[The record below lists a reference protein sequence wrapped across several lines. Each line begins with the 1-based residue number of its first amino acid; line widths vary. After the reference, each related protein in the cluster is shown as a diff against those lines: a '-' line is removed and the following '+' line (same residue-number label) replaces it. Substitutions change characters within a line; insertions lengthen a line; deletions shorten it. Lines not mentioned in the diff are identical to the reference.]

1 MVTTLKSNSQIANAE
16 FLLPAVGYSGQTE
29 IELQSIPI
37 SILPNGQLTID
48 SPIDAETM
56 RTVSIFASYLLCLRI
71 YRRFTCLNPDFR
83 PWSY

>member
-37 SILPNGQLTID
+37 AILPNGQLTID
-48 SPIDAETM
+48 SPIDAETI
-56 RTVSIFASYLLCLRI
+56 RKASIFASGFDICKLEFLW
-71 YRRFTCLNPDFR
+71 F
-83 PWSY
+83 

>member
-37 SILPNGQLTID
+37 SISPNGQLTID

-56 RTVSIFASYLLCLRI
+56 RKVSKFASYLLCLRI